1 MRIALGV
8 EYDGSG
14 FCGWQTQP
22 SGCAVQDHLE
32 AALARIA
39 GVPDITTIG
48 TICAGR
54 TDTGVHALAQVVH
67 FDCMVERP
75 ESAWVRGVNALL
87 PSTVAVTWMKPVAET
102 FHARFSALAR
112 HYRYVLLNHAV
123 RPAADAGRVGWFH
136 VPLDIGRMRAAAAS
150 LLGEQDFTAFRSSQC
165 QAKSPVR
172 TLTQLDIRAQ
182 GPYVMFDLSANGFL
196 HHMVRNIVG
205 SLVYVGC
212 GRKDAAWLSALLAQR
227 DRTLAAPTFD
237 AAGLY
242 LTGVDYDVAWQLPL
256 RERVQSPRLV
266 LENVL

>member
-39 GVPDITTIG
+39 GVPDIATVA

-67 FDCMVERP
+67 FDCAVERP

-87 PSTVAVTWMKPVAET
+87 PSTVAVTWMKPVADT

-123 RPAADAGRVGWFH
+123 RPAADADRVGWFH
-136 VPLDIGRMRAAAAS
+136 MPLDIGRMRVAAAS
-150 LLGEQDFTAFRSSQC
+150 LLGEHDFSAFRSSQC

-172 TLTQLDIRAQ
+172 TLTQLDISTL

-205 SLVYVGC
+205 SLLYVGK
-212 GRKDAAWLSALLAQR
+212 GRQDAGWIGELLAAR
-227 DRTLAAPTFD
+227 ARKAAAPTFD
-237 AAGLY
+237 PAGLY
-242 LTGVDYDVAWQLPL
+242 LAAVDYDAVWGLPQ
-256 RERVQSPRLV
+256 RERLQWPRLA
-266 LENVL
+266 LEPTA

>member
-48 TICAGR
+48 TICAWR

-172 TLTQLDIRAQ
+172 TLDRLDVAQ
-182 GPYVMFDLSANGFL
+182 VGEEIHLTVSARSFL
-196 HHMVRNIVG
+196 HSQVRSMVG
-205 SLVYVGC
+205 SLVWVGE
-212 GRKDAAWLSALLAQR
+212 GRWSA
-227 DRTLAAPTFD
+227 DDLAAALEARRRSACGIVAPPE
-237 AAGLY
+237 GLY
-242 LTGVDYDVAWQLPL
+242 LMQVDY
-256 RERVQSPRLV
+256 
-266 LENVL
+266 